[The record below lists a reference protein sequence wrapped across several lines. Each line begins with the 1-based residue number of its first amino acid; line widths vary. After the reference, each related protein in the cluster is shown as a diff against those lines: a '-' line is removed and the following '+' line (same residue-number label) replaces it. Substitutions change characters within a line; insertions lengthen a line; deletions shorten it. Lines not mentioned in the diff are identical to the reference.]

1 MDKPPSI
8 RFGNLTP
15 TTLPEPAKADSKL
28 GAATFVVFALCLIA
42 IMVMGTIKLGL
53 VLFG

>member
-1 MDKPPSI
+1 MDNPRVSPPRI
-8 RFGNLTP
+8 V
-15 TTLPEPAKADSKL
+15 TTQTVTTEKADSKL

-42 IMVMGTIKLGL
+42 IMVMGTIKLGM